1 MYLRS
6 TVRFPGWRGANSTR
20 LPTRGRR
27 NDRRDP
33 RWTPGSARPFAED
46 QPRRPRLRAFFRAF
60 LSRRFYPRDLYPRR
74 RRLFRAASVS
84 TRSFPL
90 LSTVSLTVSLTA
102 WHTPTRGARRRRAAE
117 APRSPCDPPKPPACT
132 SGHSPLGA
140 LVRSRVRFPGGWRDS
155 ALRRRRRRMN
165 RRMNRLR
172 TRSQTRPRTIRNNRK
187 GRSTRSDPTRPARRP
202 AEPRVRRYPSRR
214 GAQPQPVVNKKKTHQ
229 SNCPYE
235 NKK

>member
-1 MYLRS
+1 MCSRS
-6 TVRFPGWRGANSTR
+6 TVRSPMASGANSTK

-27 NDRRDP
+27 NARRDP

-90 LSTVSLTVSLTA
+90 LSTVSLTVSLTV

-140 LVRSRVRFPGGWRDS
+140 LVRSRVRFPGVGEKRPSDDVV
-155 ALRRRRRRMN
+155 AVNRRR
-165 RRMNRLR
+165 RLR
-172 TRSQTRPRTIRNNRK
+172 TRSQTRRTIRKNRK

-214 GAQPQPVVNKKKTHQ
+214 GAQPQPVKQKKTT
-229 SNCPYE
+229 SVELPIR
-235 NKK
+235 K